1 LFLTVILDLFSRQ
14 VVGWSMQPHMRTE
27 LASDALRMAWFRRR
41 PQAGLILHSDRGSQY
56 CSHDFQD
63 LLKGYG
69 MRSSMSRRGNCW
81 DVNAPTESLWGSL
94 KRARILGQRFATRR
108 EAMDEVIDWLSFYNH
123 SRLHSTLGYVSPM
136 QFEQDWYAAQN
147 QRVA

>member
-1 LFLTVILDLFSRQ
+1 GGGTDELPEN
-14 VVGWSMQPHMRTE
+14 VGFQRH
-27 LASDALRMAWFRRR
+27 LRA
-41 PQAGLILHSDRGSQY
+41 QLSADSNS
-56 CSHDFQD
+56 
-63 LLKGYG
+63 
-69 MRSSMSRRGNCW
+69 
-81 DVNAPTESLWGSL
+81 PTESLWGSL

-108 EAMDEVIDWLSFYNH
+108 DAMDEVIDWLSFYNH